1 MSIQVWSQADNNII
15 EDSVLSSNKTTKINW
30 DLSLAFKT
38 MNVFRGIN
46 PSRAPV
52 FSSQAGFKYNNF
64 VIGFYG
70 GSSTNGKYT
79 ETDLIL
85 MYYKPKFD
93 LQVQWYY
100 NFTEGVTHI
109 KNPSGIFDFNTQ
121 TSIAMLD
128 VIINKRIGNNLKFTS
143 STLLFGRD
151 KIPVPNDIANE
162 IPLLRGQQRYSQYLN
177 LEYYKNIGD
186 NKIEGH
192 IGGSF
197 SWSNF
202 NGPTLYGSKAGFS
215 DLGFSFSRKLI
226 QGSKFNIP
234 VKAAILINTV
244 TNQIYVVASIY
255 LIQLTKLK

>member
-162 IPLLRGQQRYSQYLN
+162 IPLLRGQQR
-177 LEYYKNIGD
+177 
-186 NKIEGH
+186 
-192 IGGSF
+192 
-197 SWSNF
+197 
-202 NGPTLYGSKAGFS
+202 
-215 DLGFSFSRKLI
+215 
-226 QGSKFNIP
+226 
-234 VKAAILINTV
+234 
-244 TNQIYVVASIY
+244 
-255 LIQLTKLK
+255 